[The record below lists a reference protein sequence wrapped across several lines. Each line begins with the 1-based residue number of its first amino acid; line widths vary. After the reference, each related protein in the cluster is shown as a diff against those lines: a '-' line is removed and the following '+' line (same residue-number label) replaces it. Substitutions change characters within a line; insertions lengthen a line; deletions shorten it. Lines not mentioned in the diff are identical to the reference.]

1 MTTNSRENY
10 YKNLNPNISK
20 SNLDKINEILK
31 NSCHANSLCPDEFY
45 NFAQYYIKWLI
56 NINGFSDKG
65 FSVQIK
71 FLNHLPKNVNGQMNF
86 PLCENDKNLKIKLNK
101 KLYNIDYNQ
110 KGYTSK
116 LRRAFDSFAHECEHV
131 IQRIESYNAVLEN
144 GRLRKQI
151 YDLKKQGLPKKILNQ
166 KYMCSQFISETEIGA
181 RRNSLI
187 SLNYL
192 FDLLISKKENE
203 SDKSY
208 LSFLKFFKKLL
219 EIRKCYLEKDLTEL
233 HKIDNR
239 INKHIKKRF
248 DVEFTK

>member
-1 MTTNSRENY
+1 MITNSRENY

-20 SNLDKINEILK
+20 SYLDKIDEILK

-56 NINGFSDKG
+56 DINGFSDKG

-86 PLCENDKNLKIKLNK
+86 P
-101 KLYNIDYNQ
+101 
-110 KGYTSK
+110 S
-116 LRRAFDSFAHECEHV
+116 
-131 IQRIESYNAVLEN
+131 
-144 GRLRKQI
+144 
-151 YDLKKQGLPKKILNQ
+151 
-166 KYMCSQFISETEIGA
+166 
-181 RRNSLI
+181 
-187 SLNYL
+187 
-192 FDLLISKKENE
+192 
-203 SDKSY
+203 
-208 LSFLKFFKKLL
+208 
-219 EIRKCYLEKDLTEL
+219 EL